1 MTYAQG
7 QATRA
12 NRSRILGSI
21 FSRTPRDTSAS
32 SDNRPDLRRQPSRT
46 AGRNDAQTRP
56 SNWRDVTTRHARET
70 LAERICA
77 RFFSHGAAATSRSRE
92 PEFATAGQRLQALS
106 GAADVAAVRQ
116 QNLAAILDAT
126 AQNARFAAAAQ
137 DENGEAQTHAD
148 LTAKAA

>member
-7 QATRA
+7 QATPA

-21 FSRTPRDTSAS
+21 FARTPRDTSDF
-32 SDNRPDLRRQPSRT
+32 SDHRPDPRRQPSR
-46 AGRNDAQTRP
+46 ASSRNNTHARP
-56 SNWRDVTTRHARET
+56 SNWRDVTTRQVRET

-77 RFFSHGAAATSRSRE
+77 RFFSRGAAAAAVSQERE
-92 PEFATAGQRLQALS
+92 FVTAGQRLQALS
-106 GAADVAAVRQ
+106 GAEDVAPAGQ

-126 AQNARFAAAAQ
+126 AQNARAAAAQ
-137 DENGEAQTHAD
+137 DENGKAQRHAA